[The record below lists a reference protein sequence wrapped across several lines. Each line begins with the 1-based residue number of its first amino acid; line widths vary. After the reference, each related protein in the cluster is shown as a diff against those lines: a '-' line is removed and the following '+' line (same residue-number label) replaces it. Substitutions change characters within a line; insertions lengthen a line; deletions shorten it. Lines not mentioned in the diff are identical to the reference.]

1 MNKSKDIISIIDNI
15 RNLGIG
21 YIDLIK
27 NVNNDDLPDFNLLY
41 KKSLFNKEE
50 VISNDFITFQ
60 KLLDKNSNNHIVNL
74 YNSYKYIIN
83 SYNTEEW
90 KEFLLYFDN
99 EKESLS
105 SNIKI
110 NLVKINNI
118 FIPIDNLI
126 LTSMYIISKSKKRNK
141 IVSKLKKYI
150 SENEVNFNLY
160 FDFIENLDLEFYIYD
175 SNEEMIDFLIRP
187 QFIKENNKLNIRYGF
202 FSNLVNNKFL
212 NNNINNIQ
220 DIHNFLK
227 ENQNKS
233 NILKIIDNASE
244 LYSIA
249 QNQSF
254 VEKILSKNMILKSK
268 KYLLSQKYWIKL
280 INSIHEI
287 LPFKIPDEDKKLII
301 NYDNN
306 NFKIVSIKSKLIN
319 SFHTTKK
326 TFVFDE
332 CVEMKLMNSTKID
345 ILGITEYLI
354 KNDLIDILELAN
366 KYELDENKFN
376 NCSLSILNK
385 IESNIQVPNKMLSS
399 EITNKLIRDRVG
411 DISKSLSKDL
421 NLFNSNLFIFK
432 NDELDIYSTARSLR
446 TFIELIS
453 KIFIL
458 TQALQCYKSKNKK
471 KYHTKIQ
478 KLSELLNV
486 NTTIMLFNSLT
497 NLEYDDLKNSCGLDL
512 YKIKNITN
520 TLHLEYHLDD
530 FNDKFNFE
538 IDGFNFS
545 YDTYDNFI
553 IIFATIFER
562 KTLNVFS
569 HTFPWFNNRKTII
582 KLMDKFVHG
591 MLKIIKLLKTERY
604 DKFVSE
610 LNSIYEF
617 LSNKDKS
624 LEKFFNTDK

>member
-1 MNKSKDIISIIDNI
+1 
-15 RNLGIG
+15 
-21 YIDLIK
+21 
-27 NVNNDDLPDFNLLY
+27 
-41 KKSLFNKEE
+41 
-50 VISNDFITFQ
+50 
-60 KLLDKNSNNHIVNL
+60 
-74 YNSYKYIIN
+74 
-83 SYNTEEW
+83 
-90 KEFLLYFDN
+90 
-99 EKESLS
+99 
-105 SNIKI
+105 
-110 NLVKINNI
+110 
-118 FIPIDNLI
+118 
-126 LTSMYIISKSKKRNK
+126 
-141 IVSKLKKYI
+141 
-150 SENEVNFNLY
+150 
-160 FDFIENLDLEFYIYD
+160 
-175 SNEEMIDFLIRP
+175 MIDFLIRP

-244 LYSIA
+244 LYSIV

-287 LPFKIPDEDKKLII
+287 LPFKIPDEDKKLMI

-306 NFKIVSIKSKLIN
+306 NFKITSIKSKLIS
-319 SFHTTKK
+319 SFHTEKE
-326 TFVFDE
+326 TFVFEE
-332 CVEMKLMNSTKID
+332 CIEMKLMNSTKID

-354 KNDLIDILELAN
+354 KNNLINIVDLIT
-366 KYELDENKFN
+366 KYELDEEKFN
-376 NCSLSILNK
+376 NFSLSVLES

-399 EITNKLIRDRVG
+399 VITNKLIMDRVG
-411 DISKSLSKDL
+411 DVSNILSKDL

-458 TQALQCYKSKNKK
+458 TQALQCYKSINKK
-471 KYHTKIQ
+471 KYHIKIQ

-486 NTTIMLFNSLT
+486 NATIMLFNSLT
-497 NLEYDDLKNSCGLDL
+497 NLDYSDLSDNFGLDL
-512 YKIKNITN
+512 YKVKNITN

-530 FNDKFNFE
+530 FNEKFCFD
-538 IDGFNFS
+538 IKGFNFS
-545 YDTYDNFI
+545 YDVYFNFI
-553 IIFATIFER
+553 RVFTTTFQR

-569 HTFPWFNNRKTII
+569 HTFPWFNNKETI
-582 KLMDKFVHG
+582 K
-591 MLKIIKLLKTERY
+591 KIIYDFIDGITEISKLLKTKHY
-604 DKFVSE
+604 DKFLNE

-617 LSNKDKS
+617 LSNKDNS
-624 LEKFFNTDK
+624 LEKFFSTTK

>member
-21 YIDLIK
+21 YIELIK

-41 KKSLFNKEE
+41 KKSLFNKEKI
-50 VISNDFITFQ
+50 ISNDFTTFR
-60 KLLDKNSNNHIVNL
+60 KLLDENSNNHIVNL

-90 KEFLLYFDN
+90 KKFLLYFEN
-99 EKESLS
+99 ENEDLS

-110 NLVKINNI
+110 NLVKINDI

-126 LTSMYIISKSKKRNK
+126 LISMYIIFKSDKRSK
-141 IVSKLKKYI
+141 IIPELKKYI
-150 SENEVNFNLY
+150 SESEVNFNLS
-160 FDFIENLDLEFYIYD
+160 FDFIENINLEFYIYD
-175 SNEEMIDFLIRP
+175 SNDEMIDFLIRP

-244 LYSIA
+244 LYSIV

-280 INSIHEI
+280 INSVHEI

-306 NFKIVSIKSKLIN
+306 NFKIAAIKSKLIS
-319 SFHTTKK
+319 SFHTKK
-326 TFVFDE
+326 ETFVFDE

-354 KNDLIDILELAN
+354 KNNLINIVDLIA
-366 KYELDENKFN
+366 KYELDDEKFN
-376 NCSLSILNK
+376 NFSLAVLES
-385 IESNIQVPNKMLSS
+385 IESNIEIPNKMLSS
-399 EITNKLIRDRVG
+399 EITNKLIKDKVG
-411 DISKSLSKDL
+411 DISESLSKDL
-421 NLFNSNLFIFK
+421 NLFNSNLFIFN

-446 TFIELIS
+446 AFIELIS

-497 NLEYDDLKNSCGLDL
+497 NLEYNSFNAFGLDL
-512 YKIKNITN
+512 YEVKNITN
-520 TLHLEYHLDD
+520 ILHLEYHLYG
-530 FNDKFNFE
+530 FHNEFCFE
-538 IDGFNFS
+538 IDDFNFS
-545 YDTYDNFI
+545 YDTYHNFI
-553 IIFATIFER
+553 RVFTLAIER
-562 KTLNVFS
+562 KTLNIFS
-569 HTFPWFNNRKTII
+569 HTFPWLNNRQTIKEI
-582 KLMDKFVHG
+582 IYKFIDG
-591 MLKIIKLLKTERY
+591 ITEISKLLKTDYY
-604 DKFVSE
+604 DKFLSE

-624 LEKFFNTDK
+624 LEKFFNTTK